1 MAGDAHKH
9 RPPYKLMLVLAAALW
24 GGSFV
29 VLKDVFDVMPPSWLL
44 GMRFV
49 LSGLVMAAL
58 FHRRLARTLDRG
70 HVVAG
75 VLLGLSGGLGY
86 LVQNLGLV
94 DTTPGH
100 NAFLTATY
108 CVMVPFMHWVVA
120 HVRPRWSNA
129 VAAFMALAG
138 VGVLSLGGTDGFSL
152 SWGDWMTLFGAFW
165 FAVQIEV
172 MVHVAH
178 GRDVLTM
185 TVVEFFV
192 MGAVCLA
199 YGVPFEAFPPTSVFA
214 SLEFWSQMAY
224 LVLLS
229 SCLCT
234 MFQNVGQAHVPPAQA
249 SLLLSLESV
258 FGVLFSVL
266 LYGEPLTLP
275 LAAGFSLVFG
285 AILVSELAG
294 R

>member
-1 MAGDAHKH
+1 
-9 RPPYKLMLVLAAALW
+9 MLVLAAALW

-29 VLKDVFDVMPPSWLL
+29 VLKDVFDAVPPSWLL
-44 GMRFV
+44 GIRFV
-49 LSGLVMAAL
+49 MAGLLMGVL
-58 FHRRLARTLDRG
+58 FCGRIARRLDRG
-70 HVVAG
+70 HLLAG
-75 VLLGLSGGLGY
+75 VLLGLSGGSGY

-108 CVMVPFMHWVVA
+108 CVMVPFLHWTVA
-120 HVRPRWSNA
+120 RVRPRWSN
-129 VAAFMALAG
+129 VAAAFLALAG
-138 VGVLSLGGTDGFSL
+138 VGALSLGAADGLWL
-152 SWGDWMTLFGAFW
+152 SWGDGMTLFGAFW

-172 MVHVAH
+172 MVHVAS

-199 YGVPFEAFPPTSVFA
+199 YGMLFQPPPPPSTFA
-214 SLEFWSQMAY
+214 SPEVWLQMGY
-224 LVLLS
+224 LVLLA

-234 MFQNVGQAHVPPAQA
+234 MFQNVGQAHVPPEQA

-258 FGVLFSVL
+258 FGVLFSVV
-266 LYGEPLTLP
+266 LYGETLTS
-275 LAAGFSLVFG
+275 SLVVGFLLVFA
-285 AILVSELAG
+285 AILTSELAG
-294 R
+294 WEASAGQGVAEQ